1 MRQLLAVPILCVYL
15 VAPLLSQTGA
25 GRAAFYEAPQLFVMT
40 GYIANTTSGTWG
52 TDFVTAGRWTPEK
65 QKATLAAWNRGLGS
79 AYDAEKTVLEF
90 QRAGATGVIFYD
102 KWHDG
107 IVPHATQLTG
117 FRTERD
123 LVGPTIAALRKHNM
137 KIVVYYSVGFDW
149 NPEPKFLEWACRDAQ
164 GNPMGR
170 AFPTDWMSFHSP
182 YRQYV
187 IDHLVEIMKM
197 YGRIDGLWLDIFGQP
212 EVSYDKYSKAAFQ
225 AKHGK
230 PLEQATP
237 DERVDFVIDTRRGF
251 FLDIRKAVTAVQ
263 SDVSL
268 TFNGAGMADIVE
280 PKTAT
285 QVDALADFFSME
297 GHRVENIDRG
307 ARVGHNTDR
316 PFEVGMLINS
326 SRYVPMADKAPPAA
340 MSDQEAI
347 VSAATAWTQ
356 GSNVYAAMTPGH
368 SGIFDADGDMRALR
382 AIGGWLAQ
390 HKRFL
395 VGSVPYADVAIVR
408 GNPSPDLRQV
418 PSLPSLWENFYG
430 RGVRPNLRPG
440 EALDG
445 ALRKGGY
452 FTEFTGTAFPRRKV
466 DWQSFRLLV
475 IPENAVLDSAT
486 VNEIRNYV
494 SAGGNLLAVGHASL
508 FDQSANQR
516 ADFTLKEVF
525 GVEYSRDLPGYKQFS
540 ALPASGIASSLP
552 LNPPAL
558 GVNPTTGTVLA
569 VWKSAGDAPA
579 VVENRF
585 GKGHCLYVSAAEIP
599 TSASGL
605 LKELTARLIGA
616 PVVQVQSTR
625 NYSFVMNRKGND
637 LLLYAMNRD
646 TGSRAYGESGM
657 APDTTLTV
665 GPEPIRLT
673 LDTAAIGDIRRV
685 DLLPG
690 GSAVK
695 MSRRAGSIEILVDA
709 SPSVTALR
717 LRKD

>member
-1 MRQLLAVPILCVYL
+1 MEQLQTVAILCVCL
-15 VAPLLSQTGA
+15 VAPALGEIGA

-52 TDFVTAGRWTPEK
+52 TDFITAGKWTPEK
-65 QKATLAAWNRGLGS
+65 QKAALAAWNRGLGS
-79 AYDAEKTVLEF
+79 AYDAEKAVLDF

-107 IVPHATQLTG
+107 IVPHATKLTG

-149 NPEPKFLEWACRDAQ
+149 NREPKFLEWACRDAQ
-164 GNPMGR
+164 GKPMGR

-187 IDHLVEIMKM
+187 IDHLVEIMKL
-197 YGRIDGLWLDIFGQP
+197 YGRIDGLWLDIFAQP
-212 EVSYDKYSKAAFQ
+212 EVSYDKYSKSAFQ
-225 AKHGK
+225 ATHGK

-237 DERVDFVIDTRRGF
+237 DEQVDFVIHTRRGF
-251 FLDIRKAVTAVQ
+251 LLDIRKAVTAVQ

-280 PKTAT
+280 PKAAT

-307 ARVGHNTDR
+307 ARVGHNMDR

-326 SRYVPMADKAPPAA
+326 SWYVPMGDTGPPAA
-340 MSDQEAI
+340 MSEEEAI

-390 HKRFL
+390 HKPFL

-418 PSLPSLWENFYG
+418 PSLASLWENFHR
-430 RGVRPNLRPG
+430 RGVRPNSRPG

-475 IPENAVLDSAT
+475 IPENAVLDNTT

-508 FDQSANQR
+508 FDQSAHRR
-516 ADFTLKEVF
+516 ANFALKEVF
-525 GVEYSRDLPGYKQFS
+525 GVEYAGDMAGYKQFS
-540 ALPASGIASSLP
+540 ALPGSGIASSLP
-552 LNPPAL
+552 LNAAAL
-558 GVNPTTGTVLA
+558 GVKLTSGTALA

-599 TSASGL
+599 TSESSL

-616 PVVQVQSTR
+616 PVVEVQSTR
-625 NYSFVMNRKGND
+625 NYSFVMNRKGSD
-637 LLLYAMNRD
+637 LLLYAMNRG
-646 TGSRAYGESGM
+646 TGSRAYRESGM
-657 APDTTLTV
+657 APDTTSAV
-665 GPEPIRLT
+665 GPEQVRLT
-673 LDTAAIGDIRRV
+673 LNTAAMGDIRRV

-717 LRKD
+717 LSK